1 MSRNPWLALDASTP
15 PGRRAR
21 ELRQDW
27 EHFVTEGQVNGV
39 RGPVAASWQ
48 RSLDAG
54 IDPAGSSLAPVAA
67 DRAEAIARWDVHPLS
82 GVGDL
87 ILDQLGSVA
96 AQSEHLIVV
105 SDASGLL
112 LQVEGDARVRSRA
125 ADSMNFTE
133 GALWSETGAGTNA
146 IGTALAADHA
156 VQIFATEHFV
166 EVVQAWTC
174 SAAPVHDPATGELL
188 GVIDLTGLQK
198 HVHPDSLLLAVRA
211 ARAVEGYLRER
222 LEERDNQLRARYEAR
237 LAGRSG
243 RRALVSPTG
252 RVVADL
258 AGGWLGGV
266 RVELP
271 AGGGELILPSGVRAV
286 AEPVGDGEALVMRD
300 LGPTATLRR
309 PPRRELRM
317 LGDEQAAL
325 RRLAT
330 TVARDVSPEDI
341 FKAVAAE
348 IGPLLGAEDAAVNR
362 YEPDHTARVV
372 ACSGDWVADIDADAP
387 IELDDSLAI
396 TAVFR
401 TGRSARVEHH
411 DYSSARGALPAYLRR
426 TRVCSA
432 VASPITVGG
441 RLWGALAASSNV
453 KPLPADAEQR
463 LANLAELVAV
473 VIANAQHRADLSAS
487 RARLVV
493 AADEARRRI
502 QRDLHDGA
510 QQRLIDTVLALK
522 LARKE
527 LGDAI
532 GPVVELVDEALA
544 QAEQANGELR
554 ELAHGI
560 LPGALSTGGLRA
572 GIESLVS
579 RSALRV
585 TVDVTV
591 DVTSDRFPAPLEA
604 TAYFII
610 AEALTNA
617 VKHAQATHA
626 RIGAAIDEGRLR
638 LEVRDDGI
646 GGARMNGS
654 TGLLGLRD
662 RAAAVNG
669 TLWFESPPGRGTRVA
684 AVLPIAAAPAA

>member
-1 MSRNPWLALDASTP
+1 MPANPWLALDASTP
-15 PGRRAR
+15 PAVRAR

-27 EHFVTEGQVNGV
+27 ECFVTEGQVNGV

-54 IDPAGSSLAPVAA
+54 IDPAGTRLAPVAA

-87 ILDQLGSVA
+87 IRDRLGSIA
-96 AQSEHLIVV
+96 AQSEHVIVV
-105 SDASGLL
+105 SDASGVL
-112 LQVEGDARVRSRA
+112 LQVEGDARVRSHA

-156 VQIFATEHFV
+156 VQIFATEHFL

-174 SAAPVHDPATGELL
+174 SADPVHDPETGELL

-198 HVHPDSLLLAVRA
+198 HVHPDSLLIAVRA
-211 ARAVEGYLRER
+211 ARAVEGQLRER
-222 LEERDNQLRARYEAR
+222 QEDRDNELRGRYEAR
-237 LAGRSG
+237 VGGRST

-252 RVVADL
+252 RLLSDDPR
-258 AGGWLGGV
+258 GWLSGV
-266 RVELP
+266 RFELP
-271 AGGGELILPSGVRAV
+271 AGGDELILPSGVRAV
-286 AEPVGDGEALVMRD
+286 AEPVGNGEALLMRE
-300 LGPTATLRR
+300 LGGTGTLQR
-309 PPRRELRM
+309 PPRAELRM

-330 TVARDVSPEDI
+330 AVARDVSPEDI

-348 IGPLLGAEDAAVNR
+348 IRPLLGAEDAAVSR
-362 YEPDHTARVV
+362 YEPDHTARVM
-372 ACSGDWVADIDADAP
+372 AWSGDWVAEIDVDAP

-411 DYSSARGALPAYLRR
+411 DYSSATGALPAYLRR
-426 TRVCSA
+426 TRACSA
-432 VASPITVGG
+432 VASPITVDG
-441 RLWGALAASSNV
+441 RLWGVLAASTNV
-453 KPLPADAEQR
+453 KPLPADAERR
-463 LANLAELVAV
+463 LANLAGLVAV
-473 VIANAQHRADLSAS
+473 VIANAQHRADLSTS

-493 AADEARRRI
+493 AADEARRNI

-510 QQRLIDTVLALK
+510 QQRLVGVVLALK

-527 LGDAI
+527 LGGAT
-532 GPVVELVDEALA
+532 GPAVELVDDALA

-560 LPGALSTGGLRA
+560 LPGALTTGGLRA
-572 GIESLVS
+572 GVESLVS
-579 RSALRV
+579 RVHLQVR
-585 TVDVTV
+585 V
-591 DVTSDRFPAPLEA
+591 DVTSERYPAPLEA
-604 TAYFII
+604 TAYFIV
-610 AEALTNA
+610 AEAFTNA
-617 VKHAQATHA
+617 VKHAQATSA
-626 RIGAAIDEGRLR
+626 RIAAAAEDGLLR

-646 GGARMNGS
+646 GGARLNGS
-654 TGLLGLRD
+654 SGLLGLRD
-662 RAAAVNG
+662 RVAAVNG
-669 TLWFESPPGRGTRVA
+669 TLWFESPPGQGTRVA
-684 AVLPIAAAPAA
+684 AVLPIAAAQAA